1 MKHRGA
7 RVDWI
12 PLGWVLQGRVKK
24 RAPYGATKTRL
35 CMLESGRVG
44 GLAARAPNKG
54 GDWRGGL

>member
-1 MKHRGA
+1 M
-7 RVDWI
+7 DWI